1 MKKAKTW
8 STITLAMIPI
18 CLAIN
23 YVGAQIAIALKL
35 PMYLDV
41 IGSIMMGAICGPI
54 PGVVLGALSSAIN
67 SLSEPTA
74 IAYIPVTVACGLVAG
89 LLGKAGFMKQLW
101 KSLIAGFVLA
111 VAAVAISSPITAF
124 LYGGISGTGNDV
136 IVLGLQAAGMGLL
149 PATLIATLITEFFDK
164 LLSCWVVFFVVKA
177 LSDRQL
183 SKFPLGYIYMRTVD
197 EEEDKSEGRF
207 LLTKDAYLN
216 QAFM

>member
-111 VAAVAISSPITAF
+111 VVAVAISSPITAF

-197 EEEDKSEGRF
+197 EEED
-207 LLTKDAYLN
+207 
-216 QAFM
+216 

>member
-18 CLAIN
+18 GLAIN

-197 EEEDKSEGRF
+197 EEED
-207 LLTKDAYLN
+207 
-216 QAFM
+216 

>member
-136 IVLGLQAAGMGLL
+136 IVLGLQAASMGLL

-197 EEEDKSEGRF
+197 EEED
-207 LLTKDAYLN
+207 
-216 QAFM
+216 

>member
-8 STITLAMIPI
+8 STITLAMIPM

-197 EEEDKSEGRF
+197 EEED
-207 LLTKDAYLN
+207 
-216 QAFM
+216 

>member
-124 LYGGISGTGNDV
+124 LYRGISGTGNDV

-197 EEEDKSEGRF
+197 EEED
-207 LLTKDAYLN
+207 
-216 QAFM
+216 

>member
-177 LSDRQL
+177 LSDHQL

-197 EEEDKSEGRF
+197 EEED
-207 LLTKDAYLN
+207 
-216 QAFM
+216 

>member
-164 LLSCWVVFFVVKA
+164 HLSCWVVFFVVKA

-197 EEEDKSEGRF
+197 EEED
-207 LLTKDAYLN
+207 
-216 QAFM
+216 

>member
-41 IGSIMMGAICGPI
+41 IGSIMMSAICGPI

-197 EEEDKSEGRF
+197 EEED
-207 LLTKDAYLN
+207 
-216 QAFM
+216 

>member
-8 STITLAMIPI
+8 STITLAMISI

-197 EEEDKSEGRF
+197 EEED
-207 LLTKDAYLN
+207 
-216 QAFM
+216 

>member
-136 IVLGLQAAGMGLL
+136 IVLGLRAAGMGLL

-197 EEEDKSEGRF
+197 EEED
-207 LLTKDAYLN
+207 
-216 QAFM
+216 

>member
-54 PGVVLGALSSAIN
+54 PGVALGALSSAIN

-197 EEEDKSEGRF
+197 EEED
-207 LLTKDAYLN
+207 
-216 QAFM
+216 

>member
-74 IAYIPVTVACGLVAG
+74 IAYIPVTVAYGLVAG

-197 EEEDKSEGRF
+197 EEED
-207 LLTKDAYLN
+207 
-216 QAFM
+216 

>member
-74 IAYIPVTVACGLVAG
+74 IAYISVTVACGLVAG

-197 EEEDKSEGRF
+197 EEED
-207 LLTKDAYLN
+207 
-216 QAFM
+216 

>member
-1 MKKAKTW
+1 MKKAKPW

-197 EEEDKSEGRF
+197 EEED
-207 LLTKDAYLN
+207 
-216 QAFM
+216 

>member
-74 IAYIPVTVACGLVAG
+74 IAYIPVTVACG
-89 LLGKAGFMKQLW
+89 MKQLW

-197 EEEDKSEGRF
+197 EEED
-207 LLTKDAYLN
+207 
-216 QAFM
+216 

>member
-197 EEEDKSEGRF
+197 EEED
-207 LLTKDAYLN
+207 
-216 QAFM
+216 

>member
-136 IVLGLQAAGMGLL
+136 FVRGLRAAGRGLL

-197 EEEDKSEGRF
+197 EEED
-207 LLTKDAYLN
+207 
-216 QAFM
+216 

>member
-1 MKKAKTW
+1 MKKEKTW

-197 EEEDKSEGRF
+197 EEED
-207 LLTKDAYLN
+207 
-216 QAFM
+216 

>member
-111 VAAVAISSPITAF
+111 VAAVAIPSPITAF

-197 EEEDKSEGRF
+197 EEED
-207 LLTKDAYLN
+207 
-216 QAFM
+216 

>member
-164 LLSCWVVFFVVKA
+164 LRSCWVVFFVVKA

-197 EEEDKSEGRF
+197 EEED
-207 LLTKDAYLN
+207 
-216 QAFM
+216 

>member
-54 PGVVLGALSSAIN
+54 PGVVLGTLSSAIN

-197 EEEDKSEGRF
+197 EEED
-207 LLTKDAYLN
+207 
-216 QAFM
+216 

>member
-136 IVLGLQAAGMGLL
+136 IVLGLQAAGIGLL

-164 LLSCWVVFFVVKA
+164 LLSCCVVFFVVKA

-183 SKFPLGYIYMRTVD
+183 SKFPLGYIYMTTSSPRSPCAAWWATRSPIRV
-197 EEEDKSEGRF
+197 
-207 LLTKDAYLN
+207 
-216 QAFM
+216 

>member
-164 LLSCWVVFFVVKA
+164 LLFCWVVFFVVKA

-197 EEEDKSEGRF
+197 EEED
-207 LLTKDAYLN
+207 
-216 QAFM
+216 

>member
-164 LLSCWVVFFVVKA
+164 LLSRWVVFFVVKA

-197 EEEDKSEGRF
+197 EEED
-207 LLTKDAYLN
+207 
-216 QAFM
+216 

>member
-41 IGSIMMGAICGPI
+41 IGSIRMGAICGPI

-197 EEEDKSEGRF
+197 EEED
-207 LLTKDAYLN
+207 
-216 QAFM
+216 

>member
-183 SKFPLGYIYMRTVD
+183 SKFPLGYIKIRK
-197 EEEDKSEGRF
+197 EPS
-207 LLTKDAYLN
+207 
-216 QAFM
+216 Q

>member
-111 VAAVAISSPITAF
+111 VAAVATSSPITAF

-197 EEEDKSEGRF
+197 EEED
-207 LLTKDAYLN
+207 
-216 QAFM
+216 

>member
-23 YVGAQIAIALKL
+23 YVGAQIAIAQKL

-197 EEEDKSEGRF
+197 EEED
-207 LLTKDAYLN
+207 
-216 QAFM
+216 

>member
-89 LLGKAGFMKQLW
+89 LLGKAGFMKQFW

-197 EEEDKSEGRF
+197 EEED
-207 LLTKDAYLN
+207 
-216 QAFM
+216 

>member
-164 LLSCWVVFFVVKA
+164 LLSCWVVFFAVKA

-197 EEEDKSEGRF
+197 EEED
-207 LLTKDAYLN
+207 
-216 QAFM
+216 

>member
-101 KSLIAGFVLA
+101 KSLIARFVLA

-197 EEEDKSEGRF
+197 EEED
-207 LLTKDAYLN
+207 
-216 QAFM
+216 

>member
-101 KSLIAGFVLA
+101 KSLIAGFVLT

-197 EEEDKSEGRF
+197 EEED
-207 LLTKDAYLN
+207 
-216 QAFM
+216 

>member
-124 LYGGISGTGNDV
+124 RYGGISGTGNDV

-197 EEEDKSEGRF
+197 EEED
-207 LLTKDAYLN
+207 
-216 QAFM
+216 

>member
-183 SKFPLGYIYMRTVD
+183 SKFPLGYIYMRTAD
-197 EEEDKSEGRF
+197 EEED
-207 LLTKDAYLN
+207 
-216 QAFM
+216 

>member
-183 SKFPLGYIYMRTVD
+183 SKFPLGYSYMRTVD
-197 EEEDKSEGRF
+197 EEED
-207 LLTKDAYLN
+207 
-216 QAFM
+216 

>member
-1 MKKAKTW
+1 MKKAKTC

-197 EEEDKSEGRF
+197 EEED
-207 LLTKDAYLN
+207 
-216 QAFM
+216 